1 MRKYAIKVTFGD
13 NVTILCVKDTKDEA
27 MKMGEAFKKQYS
39 RESGLLACIEADFD
53 DKNQM
58 IGTGYKLHEV
68 FR

>member
-1 MRKYAIKVTFGD
+1 MRKFAIKVTSGD
-13 NVTILCVKDTKDEA
+13 NVTILCVKNTKDEA

-39 RESGLLACIEADFD
+39 RDSGLFACIEADFD

-58 IGTGYKLHEV
+58 VGTSYKLHEV

>member
-1 MRKYAIKVTFGD
+1 MKKFAIKLTKGD
-13 NVTILCVKDTKDEA
+13 DVTILCVKHTKEEA

>member
-1 MRKYAIKVTFGD
+1 MKKFAIKLTKGND
-13 NVTILCVKDTKDEA
+13 VTILCVKDTKEEA
-27 MKMGEAFKKQYS
+27 MGMGEAFKKQYS